1 MSSSIV
7 YSWKLQYFCELLF
20 RKVQSIVSENCG
32 LDNSVQ
38 ALVAS
43 SRQDTTYLA
52 TRVKTRSHIVGDVV
66 KSDGDSREDRGI

>member
-1 MSSSIV
+1 MTVIKSISCFCMSSSIV

-43 SRQDTTYLA
+43 SRQDTTSLMF
-52 TRVKTRSHIVGDVV
+52 TDKGLVTLVT
-66 KSDGDSREDRGI
+66 